1 VVRAVPPALIGYDRA
16 NPLMALPTSRSSLS
30 LALSLAFA
38 LSLPGCASAPAVA
51 HTTSADPTDKALDEV
66 ANIHGAPGPWAVA
79 GYRMGE
85 HALAKLGLS
94 RGSFDLEVTH
104 HTPRAVKFSCI
115 ADGAQASTGASA
127 GKLNLALVDADE
139 AHLATTY
146 RRKSTGQSITL
157 RPTASFAERFRDFP
171 RDQARVMGKQV
182 MGLLAA
188 EVFEEIPTPP

>member
-1 VVRAVPPALIGYDRA
+1 MAHVSARFLL
-16 NPLMALPTSRSSLS
+16 PLAR
-30 LALSLAFA
+30 SLAFGLTVSVA
-38 LSLPGCASAPAVA
+38 LLASVSLVGCASAPSVA
-51 HTTSADPTDKALDEV
+51 HTPSADPTDKALDAV
-66 ANIHGAPGPWAVA
+66 ASIHGAPGPWAVA

-85 HALAKLGLS
+85 HALAKLGLA

-139 AHLATTY
+139 AHVATTY
-146 RRKSTGQSITL
+146 RKKSTGQSITL

-171 RDQARVMGKQV
+171 RDQARVLGKQV
-182 MGLLAA
+182 LELPAA
-188 EVFEEIPTPP
+188 EVFEEIPTPPPSAPPP

>member
-1 VVRAVPPALIGYDRA
+1 
-16 NPLMALPTSRSSLS
+16 MAHRPSRSSLS
-30 LALSLAFA
+30 RVLSLSLALA
-38 LSLPGCASAPAVA
+38 LPLSLPLSLSLAGCASPPAVA
-51 HTTSADPTDKALDEV
+51 RTTSADPTDKALDEV

-115 ADGAQASTGASA
+115 ADGAQASTGASP

-139 AHLATTY
+139 AHVATTY

-171 RDQARVMGKQV
+171 RDQARVLGKQV
-182 MGLLAA
+182 LELPAA
-188 EVFEEIPTPP
+188 EVFEEVPTPPSP